1 MHALFSYDAAFIPAQ
16 MTSFCAGE
24 AYMSK
29 ENKAILEMLTCAALW
44 SIAGIF
50 IKLIPWNG
58 FAVASMRSLVA
69 GTVIALY
76 MAMKRLRFVISRRAL
91 LGGVLEGCVF
101 LCFVCANKLTTAANA
116 IVLQFCSPVFIVLF
130 SALFLREKILRRD
143 ILVVLFTFAGIALFF
158 LDRIESGYV
167 LGNCVALLAG
177 IIMAGMF
184 MTIGK
189 LKGAERFSA
198 VLIGQIFT
206 FVVGL
211 PFCFIQRLELSAVP
225 LLSVLVLGIFQLGI
239 SYVLYAKSAEYCPPL
254 ACCLLGALE
263 PLLNPVWVFLF
274 NGERPG
280 PFALVGA
287 VIVIAAITVW
297 CIAGTKTKETEHA

>member
-1 MHALFSYDAAFIPAQ
+1 
-16 MTSFCAGE
+16 
-24 AYMSK
+24 MSK
-29 ENKAILEMLTCAALW
+29 ENKAIVEMLLCAALW

-58 FAVASMRSLVA
+58 FAVAALRSLVA

-76 MAMKRLRFVISRRAL
+76 MAIRRLRFIPSRQAIVA
-91 LGGVLEGCVF
+91 GVLEGCVY

-116 IVLQFCSPVFIVLF
+116 IVLQFCSPAFIVIF
-130 SALFLREKILRRD
+130 SALFLKEKIKRSD
-143 ILVVLFTFAGIALFF
+143 VTVVLFTLTGITLFF
-158 LDRIESGYV
+158 LDRIEGGYV

-177 IIMAGMF
+177 MVMAGMF

-189 LKGAERFSA
+189 LEGAERFSA
-198 VLIGQIFT
+198 VLIGQIFA
-206 FVVGL
+206 FLVGL
-211 PFCFIQRLELSAVP
+211 PFCFTQRLEFSAVP
-225 LLSVLVLGIFQLGI
+225 VLSVLILGVFQLGI
-239 SYVLYAKSAEYCPPL
+239 SYILYAKSADYCPPL

-287 VIVIAAITVW
+287 VVVIGAITVW
-297 CIAGTKTKETEHA
+297 CVVGAKRKETEHA